1 MSEEKPPS
9 RPFFKR
15 LFNKFFQKTLKPRAQ
30 LMQALEEAEDNLVI
44 DPYSRSVIEGAMQ
57 VESLKVRDVMV
68 PRSKMIM
75 IDSEA
80 STSELLQVMV
90 SSYHSRF
97 PIHNLEQDS
106 ILGILLAKDLLS
118 HFAQDNNDEFNYRE
132 YLRDALSVPESKP
145 LGGLLRE
152 FQQNKS
158 HMAIVVDEYGE
169 IAGLVTL
176 EDVIEQI
183 VGEIEDEHDQEEDN
197 IIDYGDGRYL
207 LQANTPLIEFNEFFE
222 TSIKNEDYDT
232 VAGLVISGFT
242 YLPEQMSE
250 ITLHGFQFKVLKTDS
265 RRIHLLEV
273 QRITQA
279 IETPIES
286 SSSR

>member
-1 MSEEKPPS
+1 
-9 RPFFKR
+9 
-15 LFNKFFQKTLKPRAQ
+15 
-30 LMQALEEAEDNLVI
+30 MQALEEAEDNLVI
-44 DPYSRSVIEGAMQ
+44 DPYSRSVIEGVMQ

-75 IDSEA
+75 IDSES
-80 STSELLQVMV
+80 STRQLLQVMV

-97 PIHNLEQDS
+97 PIHNKEQDS
-106 ILGILLAKDLLS
+106 ILGIVLAKDLLS
-118 HFAQDNNDEFNYRE
+118 HFAQDDNDEFNYRE
-132 YLRDALSVPESKP
+132 YLRDALFVPESKP
-145 LGGLLRE
+145 LGALLRE

-273 QRITQA
+273 QRVTQA
-279 IETPIES
+279 IETPLES
-286 SSSR
+286 SSP

>member
-1 MSEEKPPS
+1 MSDDKPPS
-9 RPFFKR
+9 RSFFK
-15 LFNKFFQKTLKPRAQ
+15 LFDKFFPKTLKPRAQ
-30 LMQALEEAEDNLVI
+30 LMQALEEAEENLVI
-44 DPYSRSVIEGAMQ
+44 DPYSRSVIEGALQ

-80 STSELLQVMV
+80 TTKNLLHVMV
-90 SSYHSRF
+90 ASSHSRF
-97 PIHNLEQDS
+97 PIHNEEQDS
-106 ILGILLAKDLLS
+106 ILGVVLAKDLLS
-118 HFAQDNNDEFNYRE
+118 HFAQSQEEEFNYRE

-145 LGGLLRE
+145 LGALLRE

-158 HMAIVVDEYGE
+158 HMAIVLDEYGE

-183 VGEIEDEHDQEEDN
+183 VGEIEDEHDKEEDN

-207 LQANTPLIEFNEFFE
+207 LQANTTLTEFNEFFNS
-222 TSIKNEDYDT
+222 SIASDDYDT
-232 VAGLVISGFT
+232 VAGLVISGFS

-250 ITLHGFQFKVLKTDS
+250 ISLHGFQFKVLKTDN
-265 RRIHLLEV
+265 RRLHLLEV
-273 QRITQA
+273 QHKLSDHKVK
-279 IETPIES
+279 E
-286 SSSR
+286 

>member
-1 MSEEKPPS
+1 MSDDKPPS
-9 RPFFKR
+9 RSFFK
-15 LFNKFFQKTLKPRAQ
+15 LFDKFFPKTLKPRAQ
-30 LMQALEEAEDNLVI
+30 LMQALEEAEENLVI
-44 DPYSRSVIEGAMQ
+44 DPYSRSVIEGALQ

-80 STSELLQVMV
+80 TTKNLLQVMV
-90 SSYHSRF
+90 ASSHSRF
-97 PIHNLEQDS
+97 PIHNEEQDS
-106 ILGILLAKDLLS
+106 ILGVVLAKDLLS
-118 HFAQDNNDEFNYRE
+118 HFAQSQEEEFNYRE

-145 LGGLLRE
+145 LGALLRE

-158 HMAIVVDEYGE
+158 HMAIVLDEYGE

-183 VGEIEDEHDQEEDN
+183 VGEIEDEHDKEEDN

-207 LQANTPLIEFNEFFE
+207 LQANTTLTEFNEFFNS
-222 TSIKNEDYDT
+222 SIASDDYDT
-232 VAGLVISGFT
+232 VAGLVISGFS

-250 ITLHGFQFKVLKTDS
+250 ISLHGFQFKVLKTDN
-265 RRIHLLEV
+265 RRLHLLEV
-273 QRITQA
+273 QHKLSDRKVK
-279 IETPIES
+279 E
-286 SSSR
+286 

>member
-1 MSEEKPPS
+1 MSDDKPPS
-9 RPFFKR
+9 RSFFK
-15 LFNKFFQKTLKPRAQ
+15 LFDKFFPKTLKPRAQ
-30 LMQALEEAEDNLVI
+30 LMQALEEAEENLVI
-44 DPYSRSVIEGAMQ
+44 DPYSRSVIEGALQ

-80 STSELLQVMV
+80 TTKNLLQVMV
-90 SSYHSRF
+90 ASSHSRF
-97 PIHNLEQDS
+97 PIHNEEQDS
-106 ILGILLAKDLLS
+106 ILGVVLAKDLLS
-118 HFAQDNNDEFNYRE
+118 HFAQSQEEEFNYRE

-145 LGGLLRE
+145 LGALLRE

-158 HMAIVVDEYGE
+158 HMAIVLDEYGE

-183 VGEIEDEHDQEEDN
+183 VGEIEDEHDKEEDN

-207 LQANTPLIEFNEFFE
+207 LQANTTLTEFNEFFNS
-222 TSIKNEDYDT
+222 SIASDDYDT
-232 VAGLVISGFT
+232 VAGLVISGFS

-250 ITLHGFQFKVLKTDS
+250 ISLHGFQFKVLKTDN
-265 RRIHLLEV
+265 RRLHLLEV
-273 QRITQA
+273 QHKLSDHKVK
-279 IETPIES
+279 E
-286 SSSR
+286 

>member
-1 MSEEKPPS
+1 MSDDKPPS
-9 RPFFKR
+9 RSFFK
-15 LFNKFFQKTLKPRAQ
+15 LFDKFFPKTLKPRAQ
-30 LMQALEEAEDNLVI
+30 LMQALEEAEENLVI
-44 DPYSRSVIEGAMQ
+44 DPYSRSVIEGALQ

-80 STSELLQVMV
+80 TTKNLLQVMV
-90 SSYHSRF
+90 ASSHSRF
-97 PIHNLEQDS
+97 PILNEEQDS
-106 ILGILLAKDLLS
+106 ILGVVLAKDLLS
-118 HFAQDNNDEFNYRE
+118 HFAQSQEEEFNYRE

-145 LGGLLRE
+145 LGALLRE

-158 HMAIVVDEYGE
+158 HMAIVLDEYGE

-183 VGEIEDEHDQEEDN
+183 VGEIEDEHDKEEDN

-207 LQANTPLIEFNEFFE
+207 LQANTTLTEFNEFFNS
-222 TSIKNEDYDT
+222 SIASDDYDT
-232 VAGLVISGFT
+232 VAGLVISGFS

-250 ITLHGFQFKVLKTDS
+250 ISLHGFQFKVLKTDN
-265 RRIHLLEV
+265 RRLHLLEV
-273 QRITQA
+273 QHKLSDHKVK
-279 IETPIES
+279 E
-286 SSSR
+286 

>member
-9 RPFFKR
+9 RPFFQR
-15 LFNKFFQKTLKPRAQ
+15 LFKIFFQQTLKPRAQ
-30 LMQALEEAEDNLVI
+30 LMQALQEAEDNLVL
-44 DPYSRSVIEGAMQ
+44 DPFSRSVIEGVMQ

-75 IDSEA
+75 IDSES

-97 PIHNLEQDS
+97 PIHNKEQDS
-106 ILGILLAKDLLS
+106 ILGIVLAKDLLS
-118 HFAQDNNDEFNYRE
+118 HFAQDDNDEFNYRE

-145 LGGLLRE
+145 LGALLRE

-232 VAGLVISGFT
+232 VAGLVITGFT

-273 QRITQA
+273 QRVTQA
-279 IETPIES
+279 IETPLES
-286 SSSR
+286 SSP

>member
-1 MSEEKPPS
+1 MSEDKPPS
-9 RPFFKR
+9 RTFFQR
-15 LFNKFFQKTLKPRAQ
+15 LFNKFAQKTLKPRAQ

-80 STSELLQVMV
+80 STSELLRVMV

-97 PIHNLEQDS
+97 PIYNQEQDS
-106 ILGILLAKDLLS
+106 ISGIVLAKDLLS
-118 HFAQDNNDEFNYRE
+118 HFSQSDNDEFNYRE

-222 TSIKNEDYDT
+222 TSIKNEEYDT
-232 VAGLVISGFT
+232 VAGMVISGFT

-273 QRITQA
+273 QPVTHA
-279 IETPIES
+279 IETSLE
-286 SSSR
+286 

>member
-1 MSEEKPPS
+1 MSDDKPPS
-9 RPFFKR
+9 RSFFK
-15 LFNKFFQKTLKPRAQ
+15 LFDNFFPKTLKPRAQ

-44 DPYSRSVIEGAMQ
+44 DPYSRSVIEGALQ

-75 IDSEA
+75 IDSEE
-80 STSELLQVMV
+80 TTKNLLQVMV
-90 SSYHSRF
+90 ASSHSRF
-97 PIHNLEQDS
+97 PIHNEEQDS
-106 ILGILLAKDLLS
+106 ILGVVLAKDLLS
-118 HFAQDNNDEFNYRE
+118 HFAQSQEEEFNYRE

-145 LGGLLRE
+145 LGALLRE

-158 HMAIVVDEYGE
+158 HMAIVLDEYGE

-183 VGEIEDEHDQEEDN
+183 VGEIEDEHDKEEDN

-207 LQANTPLIEFNEFFE
+207 LQANTTLTEFNEFFNS
-222 TSIKNEDYDT
+222 SIASDDYDT
-232 VAGLVISGFT
+232 VAGLVISGFS

-250 ITLHGFQFKVLKTDS
+250 ISLDGFQFKVLKTDN
-265 RRIHLLEV
+265 RRLHLLEV
-273 QRITQA
+273 QHKLSDHKVK
-279 IETPIES
+279 E
-286 SSSR
+286 